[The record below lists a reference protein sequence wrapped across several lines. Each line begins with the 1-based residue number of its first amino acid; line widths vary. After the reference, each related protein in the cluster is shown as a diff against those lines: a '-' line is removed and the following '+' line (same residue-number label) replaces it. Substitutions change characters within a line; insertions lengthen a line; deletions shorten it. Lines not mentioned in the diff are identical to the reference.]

1 MKKLLIVA
9 LVVAFSIGTAVLAK
23 TITYSDVVRAED
35 ANTSGLEAK
44 AASLG
49 LTTEELKA
57 KIAAQ
62 AEAFEA
68 KAASLGLTTEE
79 LKAKIA
85 QEKGLK

>member
-1 MKKLLIVA
+1 MKKLLIFA
-9 LVVAFSIGTAVLAK
+9 LVVTFSIGTVVSANA
-23 TITYSDVVRAED
+23 ITYSDVVKAED
-35 ANTSGLEAK
+35 ANISSLEAK

-57 KIAAQ
+57 KIAAK
-62 AEAFEA
+62 AEDFEA